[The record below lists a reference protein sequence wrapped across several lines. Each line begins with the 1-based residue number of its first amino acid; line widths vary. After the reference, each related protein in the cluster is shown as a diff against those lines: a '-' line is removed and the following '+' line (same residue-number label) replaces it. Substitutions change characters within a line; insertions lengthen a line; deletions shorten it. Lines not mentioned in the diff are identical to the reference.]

1 MSTTTDKN
9 NLITMILQIKQKVE
23 ELNNNERKD
32 ILQMVVNSGI
42 EDSKIQTKGRG
53 TQIKF
58 ADIPPETIISMHKY
72 IQNKIN
78 EKMENL
84 RNFTEENEVIDT
96 D

>member
-1 MSTTTDKN
+1 MSTITDKN
-9 NLITMILQIKQKVE
+9 NLIAMILQIKQQSG
-23 ELNNNERKD
+23 ELNINERKD
-32 ILQMVVNSGI
+32 ILQMIVNSGI

-72 IQNKIN
+72 IQTKID

-84 RNFTEENEVIDT
+84 RNFTEENEVIDA

>member
-1 MSTTTDKN
+1 MSTITDKN
-9 NLITMILQIKQKVE
+9 NLIAMILQIKQKVE